1 MLEYIVTIGLIA
13 GAGCWILYPLLKPD
27 QYKTTPVS
35 RVTESLRQLEVKKD
49 NAYAAIRELEF
60 DYNMGKLSKSDF
72 GSLERRYR
80 ADAVRLI
87 EEIDKLQSGHKVDEK
102 TPEADLESQAEGK
115 IIALRK
121 KKSNAAQ
128 SIFCVQCGTEVSVPG
143 QFCHSCGERLES
155 VS

>member
-1 MLEYIVTIGLIA
+1 MLEYIVTIGLVA

-60 DYNMGKLSKSDF
+60 DYNMGKLSKVDF
-72 GSLERRYR
+72 DSLERRYR

-102 TPEADLESQAEGK
+102 TPEADLESHAEGK

-143 QFCHSCGERLES
+143 RFCHCCGERLES